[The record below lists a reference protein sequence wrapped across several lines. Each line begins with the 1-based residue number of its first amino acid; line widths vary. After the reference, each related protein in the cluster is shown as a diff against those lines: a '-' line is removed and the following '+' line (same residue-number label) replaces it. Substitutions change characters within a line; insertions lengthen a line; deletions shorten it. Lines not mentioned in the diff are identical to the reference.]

1 MKVVKLISGI
11 LGLIA
16 SVLTLYVL
24 FISPSYSSA
33 WYPITA
39 TILLIFGSVV
49 MLASNNKALVS
60 ISSGGF
66 FVSLL
71 MFFSHVSSVTSG
83 ELESGARD
91 IPDYIPD
98 SIEIIGT
105 ALILIVTILSV
116 VTVFGSLKKESTN
129 T

>member
-16 SVLTLYVL
+16 SVLSIYVL

-33 WYPITA
+33 WYPVTA
-39 TILLIFGSVV
+39 AVLLILGSVV

-60 ISSGGF
+60 ISAGGF
-66 FVSLL
+66 FISLL
-71 MFFSHVSSVTSG
+71 MFFSHVSSVTTG
-83 ELESGARD
+83 ELESGVRD

-98 SIEIIGT
+98 SVEIIGT

-116 VTVFGSLKKESTN
+116 ITVFGSFKKKSTN
-129 T
+129 G